1 MTTTA
6 SAPVPAAAPTK
17 VGETYPALDGLRG
30 IAVLCVVMTHIGF
43 QTGDS
48 FRGTVGALL
57 ARLDY
62 GVTIFFLLSG
72 FLLYS
77 PFVRAELSGRPAPSL
92 ATYLRNR
99 ALRILPA
106 YWLSVVV
113 VVAATVDWKT
123 REVVRHFLFLQ
134 TFSVG
139 HLIPDLD
146 QTWSLCVEVSFYL
159 ALPLLAFLVRGRGLR
174 GQVVL
179 LAAMAVAAVG
189 WTVVTRATGVPDER
203 ISNLWLPGF
212 LDWFA
217 LGMALAV
224 LRAWHDLSGRARLL
238 DQLGDAA
245 GTCWAVAVLL
255 LWLAATPLGGP
266 RGLEHATNGEVL
278 TKHLLYAASATF
290 LLLPA
295 VFGADDRS
303 WVRRVLEAPP
313 SRWLGRV
320 SYGVFL
326 WHLLVL
332 ETVYDVTGIRIF
344 TGHAVVVTA
353 IVLPIS
359 LVVAELSLRLVEMP
373 ALAQKKRWATAGR

>member
-1 MTTTA
+1 MRVVTLTA
-6 SAPVPAAAPTK
+6 ATPAPTK

-30 IAVLCVVMTHIGF
+30 LAVLCVVATHIGF
-43 QTGDS
+43 QSGAS
-48 FRGTVGALL
+48 FHGSLGALL

-77 PFVRAELSGRPAPSL
+77 PFARAALLGRPAPPLS
-92 ATYLRNR
+92 TYLRNR

-113 VVAATVDWKT
+113 VVLATVPWRT
-123 REVVRHFLFLQ
+123 TEVLRQLLFLQ

-159 ALPLLAFLVRGRGLR
+159 ALPLLALLARGRGLR
-174 GQVVL
+174 GQAVL
-179 LAAMAVAAVG
+179 LVGMAVVAVV
-189 WTVVTRATGVPDER
+189 WPVLTRATGVPDVR
-203 ISNLWLPGF
+203 IAGLWLPAF

-224 LRAWHDLSGRARLL
+224 LRAWHDLSGRAKVL
-238 DQLGDAA
+238 DQIGDAA
-245 GTCWAVAVLL
+245 GTCWAVALLL

-266 RGLEHATNGEVL
+266 RGLELATVGQTL

-295 VFGADDRS
+295 VFGADERS
-303 WVRRVLEAPP
+303 WVRRGLEAPVA
-313 SRWLGRV
+313 RWLGRI

-332 ETVYDVTGIRIF
+332 ETVYDVTGFRAF
-344 TGHAVVVTA
+344 DGHALVIATIVVPV
-353 IVLPIS
+353 S
-359 LVVAELSLRLVEMP
+359 LLAAELSLRLVERP
-373 ALAQKKRWATAGR
+373 ALAQKRRWATAGR